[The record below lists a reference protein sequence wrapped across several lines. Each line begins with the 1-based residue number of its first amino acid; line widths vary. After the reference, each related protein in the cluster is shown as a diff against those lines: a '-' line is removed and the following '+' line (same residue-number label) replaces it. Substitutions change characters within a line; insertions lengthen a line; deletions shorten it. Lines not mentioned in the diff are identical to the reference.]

1 MHRFTILCL
10 ALFGCVVF
18 SSCGKIPTAEEDQ
31 TFENFSEDF
40 ESGSLAQFY
49 FLVAD
54 PAVNTVIVNN
64 PVRQGANALRVT
76 LRPEDYLNNGYRAEL
91 SIYNRCKYKTDVY
104 YGFSFLVD
112 TAYGD
117 LSYNLICQWQDLP
130 NYMAG
135 EGWTQTPVLYA
146 SSPPVALILVDDH
159 LELKYN
165 PKACSNEQ
173 TETIG
178 TYSALTKG
186 VWVDVV
192 LRAYWSTEDDGF
204 LECWI
209 NGQALINPSG
219 DDHKFYGKN
228 LFNRQGNYFK
238 FGQYR
243 GSEPPAQSNAVYFDV
258 VKVGHSYA
266 EVAP

>member
-1 MHRFTILCL
+1 MQRIPISFFCLCVW
-10 ALFGCVVF
+10 AAF
-18 SSCGKIPTAEEDQ
+18 SSCGKIPTAEENQ

-40 ESGSLAQFY
+40 ESGSLTQFS

-64 PVRQGANALRVT
+64 PVRQGTHALRVT

-112 TAYGD
+112 TTYED
-117 LSYNLICQWQDLP
+117 QRYNLICQWQDLP

-146 SSPPVALILVDDH
+146 SSPPVALILVDDQ
-159 LELKYN
+159 LQLKYN
-165 PKACSNEQ
+165 EKPGSNNQ
-173 TETIG
+173 TEILG
-178 TYSALTKG
+178 TYNTLLKG
-186 VWVDVV
+186 VWVDLV
-192 LRAYWSTEDDGF
+192 LHAYWSTGNDGF
-204 LECWI
+204 LECWV
-209 NGQALINPSG
+209 NGQPIINPSG
-219 DDHKFYGKN
+219 DDHKFYGRN

-243 GSEPPAQSNAVYFDV
+243 GSEPPTHTNSVYFDV